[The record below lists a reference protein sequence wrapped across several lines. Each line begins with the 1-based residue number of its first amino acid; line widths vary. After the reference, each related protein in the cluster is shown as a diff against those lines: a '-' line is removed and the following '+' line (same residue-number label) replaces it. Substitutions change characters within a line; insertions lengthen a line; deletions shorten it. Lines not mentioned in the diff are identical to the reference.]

1 MNHRLFVIVILVLA
15 AACGCQDQSQ
25 VSLWDQIKQ
34 LGQEKVTLREQNEK
48 LQSENEELK
57 QQIQTL
63 SAIDPRIRAEA
74 VAAMKK
80 IEIGKRSGLFDKDS
94 DGIKEKLIV
103 YVRPSDETGDTVKT
117 PGSVEV
123 QLWDLNNESDEAMLA
138 SWQLGPEEIKTLW
151 ASTLMTNYYRL
162 TFDVSRILDGTDQEL
177 TVKVRFT
184 DYMTGKSLTA
194 QRVINSN

>member
-1 MNHRLFVIVILVLA
+1 MNQRLFVTVILVFG
-15 AACGCQDQSQ
+15 AACGCQEESQ

-57 QQIQTL
+57 KQIQTL
-63 SAIDPRIRAEA
+63 SAIDPQIRAEA
-74 VAAMKK
+74 VATMKK
-80 IEIGKRSGLFDKDS
+80 IDIGKRSGLFDKDS

-123 QLWDLNNESDEAMLA
+123 QLWDLDSESSEAMLA
-138 SWQLGPEEIKTLW
+138 SWQLGPEQIKTLW

-162 TFDVSRILDGTDQEL
+162 TFDVSEILDGQAQEL

-194 QRVINSN
+194 QKVINSN